1 MIKMNPRALAWLTLA
16 IAAAAIGSSYPPAQG
31 PMAVIFFIAFI
42 GFFHSRLPKRIPT
55 SRIYLISVLLGMSF
69 GLLALV
75 AAGGIYE
82 ILSGA
87 IPEHAIA
94 VSAAPFYEEFLKAGG
109 VYVLALKRRRLLKS
123 RRAVATCGFLGGLV
137 FGVGEGLAQP
147 SIYRPITAP
156 MHALE
161 TMVFALGV
169 RFMVIGKGRRA
180 VILAEVYIAAAILS
194 HMLWNAF
201 APLVLP

>member
-16 IAAAAIGSSYPPAQG
+16 IVVAAIGSSYPAAQD
-31 PMAVIFFIAFI
+31 PMAVIFFIAFV

-55 SRIYLISVLLGMSF
+55 RRMDLVSSLLGISF
-69 GLLALV
+69 GVLALA
-75 AAGGIYE
+75 AAGGVYG

-87 IPEHAIA
+87 MSERAIA
-94 VSAAPFYEEFLKAGG
+94 ITATPFYEEFLKAGG
-109 VYVLALKRRRLLKS
+109 IYVLALKSRKLLDS
-123 RRAVATCGFLGGLV
+123 WRVAAICGFLGGLV

-169 RFMVIGKGRRA
+169 RTMVVGDGRRA

>member
-16 IAAAAIGSSYPPAQG
+16 IAAAVIGSSYPPAQG

-55 SRIYLISVLLGMSF
+55 RRIYLISVLLGMSF

-87 IPEHAIA
+87 VPERAIA

-156 MHALE
+156 IHALE

-169 RFMVIGKGRRA
+169 RFMVVGDGRRA

>member
-42 GFFHSRLPKRIPT
+42 GFFHSRLPRRIPT
-55 SRIYLISVLLGMSF
+55 SRVYLISVLLGISF

-75 AAGGIYE
+75 TAGGIYE

-109 VYVLALKRRRLLKS
+109 VYVLALKSRKLLKS
-123 RRAVATCGFLGGLV
+123 WRVAAICGFLGGLV

-156 MHALE
+156 IHALE

-169 RFMVIGKGRRA
+169 RSMVVGKGRRA